1 MVIRANGYRLFCLAV
16 LCAFAL
22 MFAVQAAAA
31 VQPRWLVLTLLA
43 GTVVLAVRAYGLA
56 VVVASDE
63 VIIRSWLIMRRIPRQ
78 AISGVGAGEYAGFW
92 SRGGHVRWVQ
102 ELRLTQQDG
111 SIVVVSPIVGL
122 KRRQGG
128 TVERAAKKLASEF
141 GLPDPPSQCTH

>member
-1 MVIRANGYRLFCLAV
+1 
-16 LCAFAL
+16 
-22 MFAVQAAAA
+22 MFAVQAAAS

-63 VIIRSWLIMRRIPRQ
+63 VIIRSWLITCRIPRQ

-92 SRGGHVRWVQ
+92 SQGGHVRWVQ
-102 ELRLTQQDG
+102 ELRLTQHDG

-128 TVERAAKKLASEF
+128 TVEQAAKKLASEF
-141 GLPDPPSQCTH
+141 GVPDPPSQCTH